1 MAGDMR
7 GAVATLPLLVR
18 LELPRFY
25 VRHDEAVVSAVVHN
39 YTNETRAVR
48 ARIEATGATLRGE
61 AQRTLQLVGGGQRR
75 LDWNARITDAAH
87 ARFLV
92 VADGGLGAQ
101 DAMELTLPVHLD
113 GLKMVEATATSLD
126 ENNATHRLNLA
137 DVPRGATVTLTLSP
151 SIASAMF
158 DALDYL
164 TASPYGCAE
173 QTMSS
178 FLPDVIVARTLRRLN
193 VQRKVHPNR
202 DQWVNLGLQK
212 LYRYQHGDG
221 GWNWW
226 EFDQTDGDMTA
237 YVLWGLIQAKEAGYL
252 VDDQRLLR
260 GTEAL
265 LRLLANERELSKRAD
280 WMLTLAHVQPE
291 RIAKPLAELFAKRD
305 KLDTH
310 AQASLCLALAELGGR
325 RSSGAEPNKQAR
337 QEPRP
342 PTPAEFRQ
350 MAATVARELE
360 AKAMVRGTTA
370 HWSAEEGGYSWRS
383 DEVEVT
389 ARVLRAL
396 LTVSPTSRSVQPA
409 VRWSTGNR
417 RGKAWSSTTK
427 ASAEAVYALAQ
438 FLERTKELQ
447 PEFTAR
453 VSLDGHTVREFSATA
468 RNVFDAPLTL
478 TFTPEQLRQGR
489 SALTVDKQGVGTLY
503 VTTTFTYTL
512 PGDKAKPMS
521 KGISV
526 RRLFRVTAEDPAQ
539 ADTVASG
546 QEIEVAIEITADANY
561 RYAILEDPIPAG
573 CEVAPTDDI
582 SGRYGFFDAEGGGGF
597 ARQEVRDDK
606 VVFFFNDLRKGRT
619 RLTCRLHAETP
630 GVYRVLPSVALLM
643 YFPEVRGNS
652 GLVRAKIGES
662 MGQ

>member
-1 MAGDMR
+1 
-7 GAVATLPLLVR
+7 
-18 LELPRFY
+18 
-25 VRHDEAVVSAVVHN
+25 
-39 YTNETRAVR
+39 
-48 ARIEATGATLRGE
+48 
-61 AQRTLQLVGGGQRR
+61 
-75 LDWNARITDAAH
+75 
-87 ARFLV
+87 
-92 VADGGLGAQ
+92 
-101 DAMELTLPVHLD
+101 MELTLPVHLD

-158 DALDYL
+158 DALDFL
-164 TASPYGCAE
+164 TLYPYGCAE

-178 FLPDVIVARTLRRLN
+178 FLPDVIVARVLRRLN
-193 VQRKVHPNR
+193 VQRKVHPNL

-252 VDDQRLLR
+252 VDDQRILR

-265 LRLLANERELSKRAD
+265 LRLLENERELSKRAD
-280 WMLTLAHVQPE
+280 WMLTLSHVRPE
-291 RIAKPLAELFAKRD
+291 RIAKPLAELWQKRD

-310 AQASLCLALAELGGR
+310 AQASLCLALGEMG
-325 RSSGAEPNKQAR
+325 KR
-337 QEPRP
+337 QETAGNAPKQSLGRKRQNG
-342 PTPAEFRQ
+342 TPSQAEFRQ

-360 AKAMVRGTTA
+360 AKAIVRGTTA

-383 DEVEVT
+383 DDVKVT

-396 LTVSPTSRSVQPA
+396 LTVSPQSQQIQPA
-409 VRWSTGNR
+409 VRWLMGNR
-417 RGKAWSSTTK
+417 RSKAWSSTK
-427 ASAEAVYALAQ
+427 SSAEAVFALAQ
-438 FLERTKELQ
+438 FLEQTKELQ

-453 VSLDGHTVREFSATA
+453 VSLDGQTVRTFAATA

-478 TFTPEQLRQGR
+478 TFTPEQLRGR
-489 SALTVDKQGVGTLY
+489 NALAIDKQGVGTLY

-512 PGDKAKPMS
+512 PADEAKPMN

-526 RRLFRVTAEDPAQ
+526 RRFFRVTAADPSQ

-546 QEIEVAIEITADANY
+546 TEIEVAIEITADANY

-573 CEVAPTDDI
+573 CEVAPTEDV
-582 SGRYGFFDAEGGGGF
+582 SGRFGFFHPIGAVGF

-619 RLTCRLHAETP
+619 RLTYRLHAETP
-630 GVYRVLPSVALLM
+630 GVYRVLPSAASLM